1 MLFSSFQL
9 EMQLLFFLQT
19 FSLSPKSCNKYSIYK
34 LIGITGKKQKKKTT
48 TFSSVHVF
56 VCVCV
61 LLLTIGFCEYLEHAG
76 KICQFHFRISEQILY
91 LVSGN
96 QVQFLLTQ
104 LIPNSDQVYEVFN
117 FEVFLFEFQSG
128 FCPNILNTCKILHL
142 KYLKH
147 I

>member
-34 LIGITGKKQKKKTT
+34 LIGITGKKK
-48 TFSSVHVF
+48 SSVLF
-56 VCVCV
+56 MFFFFFLWLCVCV